1 MLSGRRVTH
10 RRPSRSRRRLIAG
23 VMATAGASLAA
34 PWAAITSAAA
44 ATGWGTGPR
53 SGLPFWLGAHSQPD
67 AVVALMPAGRSLDV
81 VNDFENAR
89 PYHDVAANTIA
100 GWRTRSFHRYLV
112 EGRAVAMQWASSP
125 FCSGAG
131 YQPPTSWPSSRAAI
145 TSATWLNASR
155 PPTFTGGETTTEQ
168 RSKQRGVWQIAAD
181 GWLEPVWREKMVAFK
196 RDYFIRYKLTAI
208 RIVLR
213 VAHEINLSPKWG
225 NTDYMR
231 SYAVR
236 MLDPV
241 ADGPIVKEA
250 LRRYI
255 AVFLDVFGN
264 IQTSIPGDYAYRG
277 DQLWPYWC
285 PLKDHSG
292 DFDSRVTCPSNAK
305 LVGPDY
311 YDHWPASMT
320 PAEWSANILR
330 RSKQGWPI
338 GLATWR
344 DWARSKNRL
353 LAVGEWGLMSMKTTE
368 TGGRPTY
375 EGWDNPTFITYFL
388 EFCRANAADMAF
400 ACYFNKDVVS
410 STSLPGHL
418 IGPWD
423 GLTDTGVACERAPP
437 GDLNRCGSRAFAQW
451 MAGRP

>member
-1 MLSGRRVTH
+1 MLVSRETADRAPVRTRRG
-10 RRPSRSRRRLIAG
+10 LIADG
-23 VMATAGASLAA
+23 MAVGLGLALPGAALA
-34 PWAAITSAAA
+34 PAAA
-44 ATGWGTGPR
+44 AAGWGTGPR

-67 AVVALMPAGRSLDV
+67 AVVALMPAGRGLDV

-89 PYHDVAANTIA
+89 PYYDVVASTIA
-100 GWRTRSFHRYLV
+100 GWRKRSFHRHLV
-112 EGRAVAMQWASSP
+112 EGRAAAMQWASSP

-131 YQPPTSWPSSRAAI
+131 FQPPAAWPSSRAAV
-145 TSATWLNASR
+145 TAATWLNASR
-155 PPTFTGGETTTEQ
+155 PPTFTGSENMIQQ
-168 RSKQRGVWQIAAD
+168 RSKQRRVWQIAAD
-181 GWLEPVWREKMVAFK
+181 GWLEPVWREKMIAFK
-196 RDYFIRYKLTAI
+196 RDYFIRYRLTAI
-208 RIVLR
+208 RIILR
-213 VAHEINLSPKWG
+213 VAHEINLAPKWG

-236 MLDPV
+236 LLDP
-241 ADGPIVKEA
+241 ASDGPIVQEG

-255 AVFLDVFGN
+255 EIFRDVFGN
-264 IQTSIPGDYAYRG
+264 VQSSIPGDYAYRD

-285 PLKDHSG
+285 PLKDHGG
-292 DFDSRVTCPSNAK
+292 DFDSRVTCPGNAK

-338 GLATWR
+338 GLAVWR
-344 DWARSKNRL
+344 DWAKAKGRL

-368 TGGRPTY
+368 TGGRPSH
-375 EGWDNPTFITYFL
+375 EGWDNPTFVTQFL

-400 ACYFNKDVVS
+400 ACYFNKDVVAS
-410 STSLPGHL
+410 ASLPGHL

-423 GLTDTGVACERAPP
+423 GLDDSGVTCERAPP

-451 MAGRP
+451 MADRS